1 MPLLTT
7 NVPVLDVGLLHDRPG
22 DSAVTQSQVSFSGY
36 VWNVVTDDVVLSNGD
51 VVHRDVVRH
60 PGAVAVIALDEDGHV
75 VLVEQYRHPMMSRM
89 WEAPAGLRDI
99 DGEPALVT
107 AQRELAEEAGLQ
119 AEQWTPLLEL
129 ALTPGGSDEII
140 SVFLAEDLS
149 ACEVADFVPEGE
161 EAEIVVGR
169 FPLQEVIEAV
179 LAGRIRNATLA
190 CAVLALGLRNPR

>member
-1 MPLLTT
+1 VNA
-7 NVPVLDVGLLHDRPG
+7 NVPVRDVGLLHDRPG
-22 DSAVTQSQVSFSGY
+22 DSTVTGSQVSFSGH
-36 VWNVVTDDVVLSNGD
+36 VWNVVTDDVILSNGD
-51 VVHRDVVRH
+51 VVQRDVVRH
-60 PGAVAVIALDEDGHV
+60 PGAVAVIALDEDSHV
-75 VLVEQYRHPMMSRM
+75 VLVEQYRHPMMARM
-89 WEAPAGLRDI
+89 WEAPAGLRDV

-119 AEQWTPLLEL
+119 AQQWTPLLEL

-140 SVFLAEDLS
+140 AVFLAEDLS
-149 ACEVADFVPEGE
+149 TCEVADFVPEGE
-161 EAEIVVGR
+161 EADIVVGR

>member
-1 MPLLTT
+1 M
-7 NVPVLDVGLLHDRPG
+7 
-22 DSAVTQSQVSFSGY
+22 VTQSQVSFSGY

-89 WEAPAGLRDI
+89 WEAPAGLRDV

-161 EAEIVVGR
+161 EADIVVGR

-190 CAVLALGLRNPR
+190 CAVLALGVRNPR

>member
-1 MPLLTT
+1 MTT

-107 AQRELAEEAGLQ
+107 AQRELAEEACLQ

-129 ALTPGGSDEII
+129 ALTPGGSDEVI

>member
-1 MPLLTT
+1 MTT

-89 WEAPAGLRDI
+89 WEAPAGLRDV

-161 EAEIVVGR
+161 EADIVVGR

>member
-22 DSAVTQSQVSFSGY
+22 DSVVTQSQVSFSGY

-89 WEAPAGLRDI
+89 WEAPAGLRDV

>member
-1 MPLLTT
+1 MNA
-7 NVPVLDVGLLHDRPG
+7 NVPVREVGLLHDRPG
-22 DSAVTQSQVSFSGY
+22 DSTVTGSQVSFSGH
-36 VWNVVTDDVVLSNGD
+36 VWNVVTDDVILSNGD
-51 VVHRDVVRH
+51 VVQRDVVRH
-60 PGAVAVIALDEDGHV
+60 PGAVAVIALDEDSHV
-75 VLVEQYRHPMMSRM
+75 VLVEQYRHPMMARM
-89 WEAPAGLRDI
+89 WEAPAGLRDV

-140 SVFLAEDLS
+140 AVFLAEDLS
-149 ACEVADFVPEGE
+149 TCEVADFVPEGE
-161 EAEIVVGR
+161 EADIVVGR

-179 LAGRIRNATLA
+179 LSGRIRNATLA

>member
-1 MPLLTT
+1 LTT

-89 WEAPAGLRDI
+89 WEAPAGLRDV

-161 EAEIVVGR
+161 EAGIVVGR

>member
-1 MPLLTT
+1 MTT

>member
-1 MPLLTT
+1 MTT

-89 WEAPAGLRDI
+89 WEAPAGLRDV

-190 CAVLALGLRNPR
+190 CAVLALGVRNPR

>member
-1 MPLLTT
+1 VNA
-7 NVPVLDVGLLHDRPG
+7 NVPVRDVGLLHDRPG
-22 DSAVTQSQVSFSGY
+22 DSTVTGSQVSFSGH
-36 VWNVVTDDVVLSNGD
+36 VWNVVTDDVILSNGD
-51 VVHRDVVRH
+51 VVQRDVVRH
-60 PGAVAVIALDEDGHV
+60 PGAVAVIALDEDSHV
-75 VLVEQYRHPMMSRM
+75 VLVEQYRHPMMARM
-89 WEAPAGLRDI
+89 WEAPAGLRDV

-140 SVFLAEDLS
+140 AVFLAEDLS
-149 ACEVADFVPEGE
+149 TCEVADFVPEGE
-161 EAEIVVGR
+161 EADIVVGR

>member
-1 MPLLTT
+1 M
-7 NVPVLDVGLLHDRPG
+7 
-22 DSAVTQSQVSFSGY
+22 VTQSQVSFSGH
-36 VWNVVTDDVVLSNGD
+36 VWNVVTDDVILSNGD
-51 VVHRDVVRH
+51 VVQRDVVRH
-60 PGAVAVIALDEDGHV
+60 PGAVAVIALDEDSHV
-75 VLVEQYRHPMMSRM
+75 VLVEQYRHPMMARM
-89 WEAPAGLRDI
+89 WEAPAGLRDV

-119 AEQWTPLLEL
+119 AQQWTPLLEL

-140 SVFLAEDLS
+140 AVFLAEDLS
-149 ACEVADFVPEGE
+149 TCEVADFVPEGE
-161 EAEIVVGR
+161 EADIVVGR

>member
-1 MPLLTT
+1 LTT

-22 DSAVTQSQVSFSGY
+22 DSVVTQSQVSFSGY

-51 VVHRDVVRH
+51 VVQRDVVRH

-89 WEAPAGLRDI
+89 WEAPAGLRDV

-140 SVFLAEDLS
+140 SVFLAEKLS
-149 ACEVADFVPEGE
+149 ACEVVDFVPEGE
-161 EAEIVVGR
+161 EADIVVGR

>member
-89 WEAPAGLRDI
+89 WEAPAGLRDV

>member
-1 MPLLTT
+1 MTT

-169 FPLQEVIEAV
+169 FPLQDVIEAV

>member
-1 MPLLTT
+1 VNA
-7 NVPVLDVGLLHDRPG
+7 NVPVRDVGLLHDRPG
-22 DSAVTQSQVSFSGY
+22 DSTVTGSQVSFSGH
-36 VWNVVTDDVVLSNGD
+36 VWNVVTDDVILSNGD
-51 VVHRDVVRH
+51 VVQRDVVRH
-60 PGAVAVIALDEDGHV
+60 PGAVAVIALDEDSHV
-75 VLVEQYRHPMMSRM
+75 VLVEQYRHPMMARM
-89 WEAPAGLRDI
+89 WEAPAGLRDV

-140 SVFLAEDLS
+140 AVFLAEDLS
-149 ACEVADFVPEGE
+149 TCEVADFVPEGE
-161 EAEIVVGR
+161 EADIVVGR

-179 LAGRIRNATLA
+179 LSGRIRNATLA

>member
-1 MPLLTT
+1 LTT

-89 WEAPAGLRDI
+89 WEAPAGLRDV

-190 CAVLALGLRNPR
+190 CAVLALGVRNPR

>member
-1 MPLLTT
+1 MNA
-7 NVPVLDVGLLHDRPG
+7 NVPVRDVGLLHDRPG
-22 DSAVTQSQVSFSGY
+22 DSTVTGSKVSFSGH
-36 VWNVVTDDVVLSNGD
+36 VWNVVTDDVILSNGD
-51 VVHRDVVRH
+51 VVQRDVVRH
-60 PGAVAVIALDEDGHV
+60 PGAVAVIALDEDSHV
-75 VLVEQYRHPMMSRM
+75 VLVEQYRHPMMARM
-89 WEAPAGLRDI
+89 WEAPAGLRDV

-140 SVFLAEDLS
+140 SVFLAEKLS
-149 ACEVADFVPEGE
+149 TCEVADFVPEGE
-161 EAEIVVGR
+161 EADIVVGR

-179 LAGRIRNATLA
+179 LSGRIRNATLA

>member
-1 MPLLTT
+1 MTT

-89 WEAPAGLRDI
+89 WEAPAGLRDV

>member
-22 DSAVTQSQVSFSGY
+22 DSAVIQSQVSFSGY

-89 WEAPAGLRDI
+89 WEAPAGLRDV

>member
-1 MPLLTT
+1 MTT

-89 WEAPAGLRDI
+89 WEAPAGLRDV

-161 EAEIVVGR
+161 EADIVVGR

-190 CAVLALGLRNPR
+190 CAVFALGLRNPR

>member
-1 MPLLTT
+1 MTT

-75 VLVEQYRHPMMSRM
+75 VLVEQYRHPMISRM
-89 WEAPAGLRDI
+89 WEAPAGLRDV

>member
-1 MPLLTT
+1 MTT

-89 WEAPAGLRDI
+89 WEAPAGLRDV

-129 ALTPGGSDEII
+129 ALTPGGSDEVI

>member
-1 MPLLTT
+1 LTT

-22 DSAVTQSQVSFSGY
+22 DSVVTQSQVSFSGN

-89 WEAPAGLRDI
+89 WEAPAGLRDV

-161 EAEIVVGR
+161 EADIVVGR

-190 CAVLALGLRNPR
+190 CAVLAIGLRNPR